1 MSRNELKV
9 EKLELLPQVALLCPC
24 PRLAQGRIMKGK
36 SFPKR
41 GESIVAK
48 KEKKK
53 DIDESEGVRTY
64 TDS

>member
-1 MSRNELKV
+1 
-9 EKLELLPQVALLCPC
+9 
-24 PRLAQGRIMKGK
+24 MKGK

-41 GESIVAK
+41 GESIVAQ

>member
-1 MSRNELKV
+1 
-9 EKLELLPQVALLCPC
+9 
-24 PRLAQGRIMKGK
+24 MKGK

-48 KEKKK
+48 KKK
-53 DIDESEGVRTY
+53 DIDESEGVRIY